1 MRPIFEK
8 INKSEDQSFYLE
20 EINQPYFTD
29 LWHFHPEIEIL
40 YIKEGFGTKYVGDS
54 FYPFSPGEVV
64 IIGSDT
70 PHVWSCN
77 PDYLNPANN
86 LKSSAICIQ
95 FAERFLGESIL
106 NLPEFYKINN
116 LLNESKRGILF
127 GKRASNMLINA
138 LEGLPKTIGVKR
150 LIELLSIL
158 DIMST
163 SKDIRHLSSLN
174 YKSVTIDSEDKD
186 RIETI
191 SRYVIKNFPEK
202 IFLDEIASLVH
213 LTPQS
218 FCRYFKSKTN
228 KVFSTFVNEIR
239 IGNACKMI
247 IENKHSISQIC
258 YKSGFNYLS
267 NFNRQ
272 FQRIKGLT
280 PSEFQSKYMNHNFDQ
295 N

>member
-1 MRPIFEK
+1 
-8 INKSEDQSFYLE
+8 
-20 EINQPYFTD
+20 
-29 LWHFHPEIEIL
+29 
-40 YIKEGFGTKYVGDS
+40 
-54 FYPFSPGEVV
+54 
-64 IIGSDT
+64 
-70 PHVWSCN
+70 
-77 PDYLNPANN
+77 
-86 LKSSAICIQ
+86 
-95 FAERFLGESIL
+95 
-106 NLPEFYKINN
+106 
-116 LLNESKRGILF
+116 
-127 GKRASNMLINA
+127 MLISA
-138 LEGLPKTIGVKR
+138 LEGLPMTIGVKR

-191 SRYVIKNFPEK
+191 SRYVIKNIPEK

-247 IENKHSISQIC
+247 IENRHSISQIC